1 MATTHRVGAGQIG
14 NDQAGL
20 RLLEHGA
27 PGHPDHKIVG
37 VCAALPLG
45 TAVLPV
51 RRRVLALVAEVHQ
64 GGKVVVGHKDDV
76 AAAAAVA
83 AVGTARRHEFFPVEG
98 HGAVAAL
105 AGVQQM
111 VAVSIKLLVAISV
124 PRAVQGTV

>member
-1 MATTHRVGAGQIG
+1 MGVAPAAAAALGHHHRVGAGQIG

-27 PGHPDHKIVG
+27 PGHPDHKVVG

-83 AVGTARRHEFFPVEG
+83 AVGTARRHEFLPVEG

-105 AGVQQM
+105 AGVQPDGCGINKI
-111 VAVSIKLLVAISV
+111 A
-124 PRAVQGTV
+124 GCH